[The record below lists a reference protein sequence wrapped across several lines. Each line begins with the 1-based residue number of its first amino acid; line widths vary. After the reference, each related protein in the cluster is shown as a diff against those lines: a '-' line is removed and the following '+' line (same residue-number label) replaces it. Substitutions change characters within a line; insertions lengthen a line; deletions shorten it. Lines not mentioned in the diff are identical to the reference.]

1 LPNVLIAQQ
10 EWILDSVGHNQTRSY
25 LGCME
30 MLTKPEM
37 PWKYVA
43 ILQAKI
49 HWAKCQINEFSFA
62 ESRHSHQDKSPNGA
76 NIQMVG
82 RCQ

>member
-1 LPNVLIAQQ
+1 LPNVLIAQP
-10 EWILDSVGHNQTRSY
+10 EWTLDSSGHNQSRAY
-25 LGCME
+25 LGCMQ
-30 MLTKPEM
+30 MLSKPEM

-43 ILQAKI
+43 ILQANI
-49 HWAKCQINEFSFA
+49 HWAKNEYYLFLA
-62 ESRHSHQDKSPNGA
+62 ESRHGNQDKPPNGA